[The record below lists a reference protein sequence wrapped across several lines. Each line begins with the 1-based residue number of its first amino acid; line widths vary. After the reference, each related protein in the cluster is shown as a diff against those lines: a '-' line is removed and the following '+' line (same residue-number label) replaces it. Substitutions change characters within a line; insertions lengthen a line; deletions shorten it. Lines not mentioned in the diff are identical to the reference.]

1 MMSTRKRLFYLII
14 IFLTFL
20 DILFLGYVVF
30 FPVSSTLRYSVVA
43 FDLIVCI
50 ILWIEFIY
58 SYRHSKNKKKYLKD
72 NSLSIL
78 GMFPIDFIFL
88 RALRL
93 VKLVQLIKLYVLARE
108 TTGNISKFL
117 KHTLL
122 DKIIFIAILFIFI
135 VTVSIRL
142 LDPSINDIPTAI
154 WFIVVSM
161 TSTGYGDI
169 VPVTHSGRLIGIIA
183 MIGGILIF
191 ATITAAIS
199 TIYMSKISRYH
210 HDELE
215 SKIDDLTSEV
225 ERLNRKI
232 DELKKE

>member
-1 MMSTRKRLFYLII
+1 MSTRRRLFYLFI
-14 IFLTFL
+14 IFLTFI
-20 DILFLGYVVF
+20 DILFLGYSVF
-30 FPVSSTLRYSVVA
+30 FSVSSTVRYSAVA

-50 ILWIEFIY
+50 ILWIEFFY

-72 NSLSIL
+72 NSFSIL
-78 GMFPIDFIFL
+78 GMFPIDFVFL

-117 KHTLL
+117 KHTFL

-142 LDPSINDIPTAI
+142 LDPGINDIPTAI

-161 TSTGYGDI
+161 TSTGYGDV

-199 TIYMSKISRYH
+199 TIYMSKISRSH
-210 HDELE
+210 HDNLE
-215 SKIDDLTSEV
+215 SKIDDLSSEV
-225 ERLNRKI
+225 ERLNKKI

>member
-1 MMSTRKRLFYLII
+1 MSTRKQLFYLFI
-14 IFLTFL
+14 IFLTFI
-20 DILFLGYVVF
+20 DILFLGYSVF
-30 FPVSSTLRYSVVA
+30 FSVSSTVRYSTVT

-50 ILWIEFIY
+50 ILWIEFFY

-72 NSLSIL
+72 NSISIL
-78 GMFPIDFIFL
+78 GMFPIDFVFL

-142 LDPSINDIPTAI
+142 LDPGINDIPTAI

-161 TSTGYGDI
+161 TSTGYGDV

-191 ATITAAIS
+191 ATIAAAIS
-199 TIYMSKISRYH
+199 TIYMSKISRSH
-210 HDELE
+210 HDDLE
-215 SKIDDLTSEV
+215 SKIDELSSEV
-225 ERLNRKI
+225 ERLNKKI

>member
-1 MMSTRKRLFYLII
+1 MSTRRRLFYLFI
-14 IFLTFL
+14 IFLTFI
-20 DILFLGYVVF
+20 DILFLGYSVF
-30 FPVSSTLRYSVVA
+30 FSVSSTVRYSAVA

-50 ILWIEFIY
+50 ILWIEFFY
-58 SYRHSKNKKKYLKD
+58 SYRHKKKKKKYLKD
-72 NSLSIL
+72 NSFSIL
-78 GMFPIDFIFL
+78 GMFPIDFVFL

-142 LDPSINDIPTAI
+142 LDPGINDIPTAI

-161 TSTGYGDI
+161 TSTGYGDV

-199 TIYMSKISRYH
+199 TIYMSKISRSH
-210 HDELE
+210 HDNLE
-215 SKIDDLTSEV
+215 SKIDDLSSEV
-225 ERLNRKI
+225 ERLNKKI

>member
-1 MMSTRKRLFYLII
+1 M
-14 IFLTFL
+14 
-20 DILFLGYVVF
+20 GYVVF
-30 FPVSSTLRYSVVA
+30 FPVSSAIKYGAVA

-58 SYRHSKNKKKYLKD
+58 SYKHSKNKKHYLKE

-93 VKLVQLIKLYVLARE
+93 VKLVQLVKLYVLAQE

-135 VTVSIRL
+135 VTVSIRF

-169 VPVTHSGRLIGIIA
+169 VPVSHSGRLIGIIA

-191 ATITAAIS
+191 ATVTAAIS
-199 TIYMSKISRYH
+199 TIYMSKISKYQ
-210 HDELE
+210 HDNLE
-215 SKIDDLTSEV
+215 SKIDDLSNEV
-225 ERLNRKI
+225 ERLNKKI
-232 DELKKE
+232 DELKNE

>member
-1 MMSTRKRLFYLII
+1 M
-14 IFLTFL
+14 
-20 DILFLGYVVF
+20 GYSVF
-30 FPVSSTLRYSVVA
+30 FSVSSTVRYSAVA

-50 ILWIEFIY
+50 ILWIEFFY

-72 NSLSIL
+72 NSFSIL
-78 GMFPIDFIFL
+78 GMFPIDFVFL

-93 VKLVQLIKLYVLARE
+93 VM
-108 TTGNISKFL
+108 
-117 KHTLL
+117 

-142 LDPSINDIPTAI
+142 LDPGINDIPTAI

-161 TSTGYGDI
+161 TSTGYGDV

-199 TIYMSKISRYH
+199 TIYMSKISRSH
-210 HDELE
+210 HDNLE
-215 SKIDDLTSEV
+215 SKIDDLSSEV
-225 ERLNRKI
+225 ERLNKKI

>member
-1 MMSTRKRLFYLII
+1 MSTRKQLFYLFI
-14 IFLTFL
+14 IFLTFI
-20 DILFLGYVVF
+20 DILFLGYSVF
-30 FPVSSTLRYSVVA
+30 FSVSSTVRYSTVA

-50 ILWIEFIY
+50 ILWIEFFY
-58 SYRHSKNKKKYLKD
+58 SYMHSKNKKKYLKD
-72 NSLSIL
+72 NLFSIL
-78 GMFPIDFIFL
+78 GMFPIDFVFL

-122 DKIIFIAILFIFI
+122 DKIIFIAIQFIFI

-142 LDPSINDIPTAI
+142 LDPGINDIPTAI

-161 TSTGYGDI
+161 TSTGYGDV
-169 VPVTHSGRLIGIIA
+169 VPVTYSGRLIGIIA

-191 ATITAAIS
+191 ATIAAAIS
-199 TIYMSKISRYH
+199 TIYMSKISRSH
-210 HDELE
+210 HDNLE
-215 SKIDDLTSEV
+215 SKIDELSSEV
-225 ERLNRKI
+225 ERLNKKI

>member
-1 MMSTRKRLFYLII
+1 
-14 IFLTFL
+14 
-20 DILFLGYVVF
+20 
-30 FPVSSTLRYSVVA
+30 
-43 FDLIVCI
+43 
-50 ILWIEFIY
+50 
-58 SYRHSKNKKKYLKD
+58 
-72 NSLSIL
+72 
-78 GMFPIDFIFL
+78 MFPIDFVFL

-142 LDPSINDIPTAI
+142 LDPGINDIPTAI

-161 TSTGYGDI
+161 TSTGYGDV

-199 TIYMSKISRYH
+199 TIYMSKISRSH
-210 HDELE
+210 HDNLE
-215 SKIDDLTSEV
+215 SKIDDLSSEV
-225 ERLNRKI
+225 ERLNKKI